1 MGGWALAE
9 LDWDLGELQRP
20 PIEDLLEAMSFFIY
34 NVKINKRALGRLQES
49 SYRGFIGSNVFLCL
63 NVKINRRALKALA
76 TVKRSLQQVVPIS
89 EGALQVKTELPKL
102 DSVAAKIVVPTP
114 AAVAG

>member
-1 MGGWALAE
+1 MAMGGWALAE

-63 NVKINRRALKALA
+63 NVKINRRALG
-76 TVKRSLQQVVPIS
+76 RLQES
-89 EGALQVKTELPKL
+89 TYTGLELVCTRHLTHFPWFVL
-102 DSVAAKIVVPTP
+102 VCPL
-114 AAVAG
+114 G